1 MQGFLCEH
9 CGNICD
15 NKVKKIHNK
24 KTYCLNC
31 YTMLFT
37 EVKKFKRKRTK
48 LAKKIFTVRV
58 NERDFKK
65 IESENKSEL
74 VRNLLQ
80 YAVNHP
86 KLLDKVKGGK
96 NGR

>member
-1 MQGFLCEH
+1 MSTFLCEN
-9 CGNICD
+9 CNKIYDSNI
-15 NKVKKIHNK
+15 KKIHNK

-37 EVKKFKRKRTK
+37 EIKKFKRKRTK
-48 LAKKIFTVRV
+48 LAKKIFTVRL
-58 NERDFKK
+58 NEEDFKK

-74 VRNLLQ
+74 VRNLLE

-86 KLLDKVKGGK
+86 KLLDKVKGI
-96 NGR
+96 

>member
-1 MQGFLCEH
+1 MSDFLCEYCRH
-9 CGNICD
+9 IYD
-15 NKVKKIHNK
+15 KQVKKIHNK

-48 LAKKIFTVRV
+48 LAKKIFTVRL
-58 NERDFKK
+58 NEEDFKK
-65 IESENKSEL
+65 IESVNKSEL

-96 NGR
+96 K